1 MLEIHLICVGKL
13 KEKYYSD
20 ACAEYQKRLGA
31 YCRLKITELPEA
43 KRPSSPSPAETAAAM
58 AKEADGV
65 RAAMAKGETLIVMT
79 PEGEM
84 LSSEKLSAA
93 LEGFALKGASKLCFL
108 IGGSDGIDPSLKKE
122 AAAKISMSPMT
133 FPHHLARV
141 MLLEQIYRALSI
153 SAGSKYH
160 K

>member
-13 KEKYYSD
+13 KEKHYID
-20 ACAEYQKRLGA
+20 ACSEYQKRMGA
-31 YCRLKITELPEA
+31 YCKLKITELPEV
-43 KRPSSPSPAETAAAM
+43 KRPADASPAQTAAAV
-58 AKEADGV
+58 AKEAETV
-65 RAAMAKGETLIVMT
+65 RAAMGKGETLIVMT
-79 PEGEM
+79 PEGQL
-84 LSSEKLSAA
+84 LSSEQLSAT
-93 LEGFALKGASKLCFL
+93 LEKFALTGSSKLCFL

-141 MLLEQIYRALSI
+141 MLLEQLYRAQSI

>member
-13 KEKYYSD
+13 KEKYYID
-20 ACAEYQKRLGA
+20 ACAEYQKRMGA

-43 KRPSSPSPAETAAAM
+43 KRPSTPSPAETAAAM
-58 AKEADGV
+58 AKEADAV
-65 RAAMAKGETLIVMT
+65 RAAMGKGETLIVMT
-79 PEGEM
+79 PEGQM
-84 LSSEKLSAA
+84 MSSEKLSET
-93 LEGFALKGASKLCFL
+93 LEKFALNGLSKLCFL

-141 MLLEQIYRALSI
+141 MLLEQLYRAMSI